1 MAIVFEFDRR
11 RARMTA
17 LVAVTEEAQRALG
30 DKPEVCMTRFPFN
43 VGRALQLNDASV
55 TDPQPVKQISREHFV
70 VDRIDDGYWLIDR
83 SSACGTIVAGTH
95 IGGERRGG
103 RIQLRDGDLI
113 TIGNGKSPYTYRFQI
128 VAAAE

>member
-1 MAIVFEFDRR
+1 MALVFEFDRQR
-11 RARMTA
+11 VQMTA

-30 DKPEVCMTRFPFN
+30 DKPEVCITRFPFN
-43 VGRALQLNDASV
+43 VGRALQVNDASIV
-55 TDPQPVKQISREHFV
+55 DAQHVKQVSREHFV
-70 VDRIDDGYWLIDR
+70 VDHADDGYWLIDR

-128 VAAAE
+128 AAAAD

>member
-1 MAIVFEFDRR
+1 MALVFEFDRQPVQ
-11 RARMTA
+11 MTA
-17 LVAVTEEAQRALG
+17 LVALTEMAKRALG
-30 DKPEVCMTRFPFN
+30 DKPEVRITRFPFN
-43 VGRALQLNDASV
+43 VGRALQLNDAPLV
-55 TDPQPVKQISREHFV
+55 DAPRAKQISREHFV
-70 VDRIDDGYWLIDR
+70 VDRADDGYWLIDR
-83 SSACGTIVAGTH
+83 NSACGTIVAGTQ